1 MTPVISI
8 CYSRDCECDNRG
20 GAIYDE
26 THLRTETLTSNG
38 SKTMAATQSAPPA
51 QPMFLP
57 SGTAPM
63 APMPVSAAPGS
74 VMYYP
79 QASGGG
85 AVIMVSV
92 H

>member
-1 MTPVISI
+1 
-8 CYSRDCECDNRG
+8 
-20 GAIYDE
+20 
-26 THLRTETLTSNG
+26 
-38 SKTMAATQSAPPA
+38 MAATQSAPPA